1 MELSSQQISEI
12 LPHRYPF
19 LLVDRA
25 LDLRPGES
33 CRAIKSVSVN
43 EPFFPGHFPGQ
54 PIMPGVL
61 ILESMA
67 QAGALI
73 LLSLEEHRGKS
84 LYFAGAEEVK
94 FRKPVLPGDT
104 LLHDISLVFFR
115 RNMGKIRCRTTVAE
129 ALVAEAVIG
138 FALSQRP

>member
-33 CRAIKSVSVN
+33 CRALKNVSVN

-73 LLSLEEHRGKS
+73 LLSMEEHQGKT

-94 FRKPVLPGDT
+94 FKRPVVPGDT
-104 LLHDISLVFFR
+104 LIHDITLIFFR
-115 RNMGKIRCRTTVAE
+115 RGMGKIQCRCTVGQDVA
-129 ALVAEAVIG
+129 AEAVIA
-138 FALSQRP
+138 FALSKSP